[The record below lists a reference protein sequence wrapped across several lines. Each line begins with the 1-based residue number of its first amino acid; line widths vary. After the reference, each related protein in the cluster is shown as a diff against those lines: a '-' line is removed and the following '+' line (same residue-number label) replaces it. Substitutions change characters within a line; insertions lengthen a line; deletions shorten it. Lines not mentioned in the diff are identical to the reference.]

1 MKPQLKIPLV
11 YFIFSILW
19 VLLSD
24 KAVVLLFKT
33 LDLVTVAQ
41 TFKGWLFVI
50 GTTAMLYMLL
60 KRHFEQMAEKER
72 EKREVF
78 LASVR
83 SSQHILNNFL
93 NFMMGFH
100 MDAEESNA
108 VSPEALQQCEEVI
121 FETKAKLTQLGSIAD
136 PDRKEI
142 EKFLGR

>member
-1 MKPQLKIPLV
+1 MKPQLKIPLI
-11 YFIFSILW
+11 YFMIGTIW
-19 VLLSD
+19 ILLSD
-24 KAVVLLFKT
+24 KAVALLFKT

-50 GTTAMLYMLL
+50 ATTAMLYILI
-60 KRHFEQMAEKER
+60 KRHFEQMAKKEQ

-93 NFMMGFH
+93 NFMLGFH

-121 FETKAKLTQLGSIAD
+121 FETKAKLTQLGSIAE

-142 EKFLGR
+142 EKFLGM

>member
-121 FETKAKLTQLGSIAD
+121 FQTKAKLTQLGNIAD

-142 EKFLGR
+142 EKFLGK